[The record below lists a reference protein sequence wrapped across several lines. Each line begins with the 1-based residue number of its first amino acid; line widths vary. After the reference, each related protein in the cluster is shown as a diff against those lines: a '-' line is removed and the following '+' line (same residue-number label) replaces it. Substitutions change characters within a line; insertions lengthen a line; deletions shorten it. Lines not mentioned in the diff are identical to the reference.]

1 MESFRCG
8 ALGTAAA
15 GRGPLPERPEA
26 APLVTRAAVFIRD
39 FDPALA
45 ARTVGSAA
53 PGSLWAPA
61 GAWDRDRS
69 RSTSDR
75 TLSRPT
81 RSTPYDF
88 LRIDG
93 IRSKVVR
100 GGRLDTPIAH
110 LSATYA
116 VSAGRHKRKTNN
128 VSNAMEQT
136 GAAQRAG
143 VARQRRRAGDIS
155 VRCKVWFLCASPARD
170 GVLAGLRMTVPANR
184 LARWSM
190 AQFPQVPAVH
200 RRQRKAARR

>member
-1 MESFRCG
+1 MEGFRCG
-8 ALGTAAA
+8 ALATAAA

-26 APLVTRAAVFIRD
+26 VPLVTRADVFMRD

-45 ARTVGSAA
+45 ARTVGSAV
-53 PGSLWAPA
+53 PGSLWAAA

-75 TLSRPT
+75 TLFRPT
-81 RSTPYDF
+81 RSTPNDF
-88 LRIDG
+88 LRIERT
-93 IRSKVVR
+93 RSKVVR
-100 GGRLDTPIAH
+100 GGRLDTPNAH

-136 GAAQRAG
+136 AQPRARAWRAAGAAPVTSPFA
-143 VARQRRRAGDIS
+143 AMYA
-155 VRCKVWFLCASPARD
+155 FLCTSPAKD
-170 GVLAGLRMTVPANR
+170 GVLAGLKMTVPANR
-184 LARWSM
+184 LARWPM

-200 RRQRKAARR
+200 GRQKKAARR